1 MDKFNC
7 NQLKNVKVP
16 EAWIENAL
24 NIPEKKNSSAAPK
37 KLFRMAAGIAACVVI
52 AAAVMFSMLF
62 GINKNVSL
70 TAPHPDPSQAD
81 IISGGTAPNTTH
93 GTEAPSGIPPVSITY
108 NDQSPTT
115 VTEPGESGSNDG
127 SDPEEQQTTSAS
139 TAADSA
145 DDRHE
150 TTLPDDTEEETVP
163 AATTVPSVEGSTPT
177 QGSAAV
183 SGCTLLTHI
192 EPSLAAGEVYCRLEG
207 ENGEV
212 LGDKNPFAASH
223 LAIKE
228 NRGNNRV
235 LLTYRLP
242 QSEAEIADGRFFSVL
257 FYDSDGVE
265 LKKSAPVVIYKEL
278 YFMFN

>member
-7 NQLKNVKVP
+7 DQLKNVKVP

-24 NIPEKKNSSAAPK
+24 NIPKRKNTSAAPK

-62 GINKNVSL
+62 
-70 TAPHPDPSQAD
+70 A
-81 IISGGTAPNTTH
+81 
-93 GTEAPSGIPPVSITY
+93 EAPSGIPPVSITY

-192 EPSLAAGEVYCRLEG
+192 EPSLAAGEVYCRLEE

-265 LKKSAPVVIYKEL
+265 LKRSAPVVIYEEL